1 MKHWQFY
8 VAILLLI
15 FLILPIYE
23 SFEKLAPI
31 QTGINK
37 LESEDIPNIKDQ
49 IKNINILS
57 VNSEVQAAESDKI
70 LKKIQYK
77 YPRLETQTT
86 ILETQLGESETNMS
100 DVVKGFTTLDVN
112 LLPEINNNENIS
124 ENSLTTFEYSLLP
137 NIDNDTTLAENRTT
151 NNENVSLINLENRAS
166 IIDQN
171 ITNLYKQNKF
181 IKDVTDF
188 FKSHDINAGIRN
200 EQIKNGK
207 YTIKQGMYCADEGDK
222 FVCNRSLVG
231 PWETHDIIN
240 LGGGNYNIKGGKNNK
255 FCADEGNK
263 FVCNRDEAREWENT
277 EIINLGGGN
286 YNIKGG
292 KNKKY
297 CHYDGT
303 TFACNTDTP
312 SSFQILPA

>member
-15 FLILPIYE
+15 FLLLPIYE

-37 LESEDIPNIKDQ
+37 LESENIPNIKDQ
-49 IKNINILS
+49 IRNIDISLNNSGVRATESENILKRI
-57 VNSEVQAAESDKI
+57 E
-70 LKKIQYK
+70 YK
-77 YPRLETQTT
+77 YPRLETQTST
-86 ILETQLGESETNMS
+86 LEKQLGESEINIT
-100 DVVKGFTTLDVN
+100 DVHKDFMNLHVN

-124 ENSLTTFEYSLLP
+124 ENSLTTFEYSHLP
-137 NIDNDTTLAENRTT
+137 NIDNNTTLAENRTT
-151 NNENVSLINLENRAS
+151 NNENVSLINLENRAG
-166 IIDQN
+166 IIEKN
-171 ITNLYKQNKF
+171 IKNLYKQNKF

-188 FKSHDINAGIRN
+188 FKHHDINHGIRG

-207 YTIKQGMYCADEGDK
+207 YTIKQGMYCADEGNN
-222 FVCNRSLVG
+222 FVCNRSSVG
-231 PWETHDIIN
+231 PWERHDIIN

-263 FVCNRDEAREWENT
+263 FVCNRGEARGWENT

-303 TFACNTDTP
+303 KFACNTDTP